1 MIGSNVD
8 PVVFKDF
15 AKLYARILRQKR
27 VDLEKQSSSFD
38 DELFKFGED
47 IGLPN
52 INADKDKK
60 VQTSSKL
67 HPVSQCNP
75 IQSFL
80 PYCTY
85 FSNFHC

>member
-60 VQTSSKL
+60 VQISSKL
-67 HPVSQCNP
+67 HLVS
-75 IQSFL
+75 
-80 PYCTY
+80 
-85 FSNFHC
+85 